1 MKYLK
6 RFNEALSALNEL
18 EGKIYNSLSAHKYE
32 QLEYWGLQ
40 DDITPQEDKD
50 LDRFVE
56 EYVVSKGFPLD
67 HIEKDRYEMTHKEGE
82 TDYKRVY
89 AFDIKIPFNC
99 DMIIQKLE
107 DEIWLIECFI
117 PRTPGSYQVNSR
129 MWVCDTIE
137 GVELCLKENFYDEIF
152 REF

>member
-18 EGKIYNSLSAHKYE
+18 EGKIYNRLSAHKYE
-32 QLEYWGLQ
+32 QLEYWGQQ
-40 DDITPQEDKD
+40 DDITPKEDKD

-56 EYVVSKGFPLD
+56 EYIVSKGFPLD

-89 AFDIKIPFNC
+89 AFDINIPFYC
-99 DMIIQKLE
+99 EMTIQKLE
-107 DEIWLIECFI
+107 DDIWLIECFI
-117 PRTPGSYQVNSR
+117 PETPHSRNVNSR

-137 GVELCLKENFYDEIF
+137 GVELCLKENF
-152 REF
+152 